1 MTDTFLAHENLDMWP
16 GDNEPQWY
24 PAQHSIRTLQAT
36 LLEICSVMAET
47 TSNAP
52 SNVQELSTD
61 DVIAYIV
68 STTNP
73 KDVCNRLLPNLR
85 SVPSSTFLGQS
96 DTGTDPLDQLD
107 PQAQS
112 LGYLFFMYGGL
123 KSSFHAMIT
132 KVNPFR
138 SAPRVASQTPSQTPA
153 ICYDGYFFSWTLLLQ
168 SKFALHQNDVR

>member
-1 MTDTFLAHENLDMWP
+1 MTDNFWLRKIWACDLVTMSLD
-16 GDNEPQWY
+16 DAQT
-24 PAQHSIRTLQAT
+24 QHSIRTLQAT

-61 DVIAYIV
+61 DVIAHIV
-68 STTNP
+68 STTNA
-73 KDVCNRLLPNLR
+73 KDVCNHLLPNLR

-123 KSSFHAMIT
+123 KSSFM
-132 KVNPFR
+132 
-138 SAPRVASQTPSQTPA
+138 Q
-153 ICYDGYFFSWTLLLQ
+153 
-168 SKFALHQNDVR
+168 